1 MVSLTR
7 VHLTSAAI
15 ALVALQLS
23 LATGSPLHEDPI
35 TICDS
40 YDLGN
45 KNFPGRGSEIE
56 EDSNCV
62 VIKQGKLAKATSR
75 KLETALDGDIKKLE
89 DSFGTKMETTLKNLP
104 TSA

>member
-23 LATGSPLHEDPI
+23 LATGSPLHEDPT

-62 VIKQGKLAKATSR
+62 VIKQGNWR
-75 KLETALDGDIKKLE
+75 KQRVA
-89 DSFGTKMETTLKNLP
+89 S
-104 TSA
+104 

>member
-1 MVSLTR
+1 MAGCSFSNFFDNIKNYQYTPTMVSLTR

-62 VIKQGKLAKATSR
+62 VIKQG
-75 KLETALDGDIKKLE
+75 
-89 DSFGTKMETTLKNLP
+89 
-104 TSA
+104 